1 MPEESLMLSEKNSRF
16 LRDLWRLVRPYWFSE
31 ERSSAR
37 LLLAA
42 IIALTLGMVWINV
55 EINQWQNAF
64 FNSLQDKK

>member
-1 MPEESLMLSEKNSRF
+1 MLSEKNSRF

-42 IIALTLGMVWINV
+42 ITPLLLATRAGRDRVDRIAEAHLLPT
-55 EINQWQNAF
+55 
-64 FNSLQDKK
+64 